1 MKKCIS
7 LSSISTA
14 ANCVDTDNR
23 AGLVDFVLIGF
34 ANEVGTWPTM
44 PYGNEQNPLS
54 LEQAGKWN
62 GDLAMKNGCQLYK
75 LAFTDE
81 TGEFKITF
89 QGENGSKSYLY
100 ELDLTRAKMTPEMF
114 GLENA
119 VKEQKLVIL
128 VRDRNGFWYLM
139 GDQIVPAKMTDG
151 DGSTTGKTGTELNR
165 SALKFQY
172 TCTRKLVYAGEVD
185 SLIKP
190 ADESDDQSQPSA
202 PDYSDTNTYTILDIG
217 SQVHSTGDD
226 DVHRV
231 FPVENNSQEDDI
243 YEALNNIVAQG
254 KIPVLK
260 ATLQTGLISTVAEI
274 ALSKEG
280 LEGAEN
286 FLGNGFS
293 HDGIYVSVIITPVLA
308 ESAISLDTDSNTN
321 T

>member
-1 MKKCIS
+1 MECIS
-7 LSSISTA
+7 LSSISAA

-34 ANEVGTWPTM
+34 ADEVGTWPAM
-44 PYGNEQNPLS
+44 PYGSEQNPLS
-54 LEQAGKWN
+54 LEKAGQWD

-81 TGEFKITF
+81 TGEFKITY
-89 QGENGSKSYLY
+89 QGEKGSKSYLY

-119 VKEQKLVIL
+119 VKERKLVIL
-128 VRDRNGFWYLM
+128 LRDRNGFWYLM
-139 GDQIVPAKMTDG
+139 GDQIVPAMMTDG

-172 TCTRKLVYAGEVD
+172 TCPRKLVYAGEID
-185 SLIKP
+185 SLMKT
-190 ADESDDQSQPSA
+190 ADESDDQPSA
-202 PDYSDTNTYTILDIG
+202 PDYSGTDIYTILDIG
-217 SQVHSTGDD
+217 GQVHSTGDD
-226 DVHRV
+226 EIHRV
-231 FPVENNSQEDDI
+231 FPIENNSQEDDI

-260 ATLQTGLISTVAEI
+260 ATLVTGSTSTVAEI
-274 ALSKEG
+274 ALSKEES
-280 LEGAEN
+280 EGTGN
-286 FLGNGFS
+286 FLGNGFT
-293 HDGIYVSVIITPVLA
+293 HDGLYVSVTITPVLA
-308 ESAISLDTDSNTN
+308 ESTIYLEKDSNGN

>member
-1 MKKCIS
+1 MKCIS
-7 LSSISTA
+7 LSSISAA

-34 ANEVGTWPTM
+34 ADEVGTWPAM
-44 PYGNEQNPLS
+44 PYGSEQNPLS
-54 LEQAGKWN
+54 LEKAGQWD

-81 TGEFKITF
+81 TGEFKITY
-89 QGENGSKSYLY
+89 QGEKGGKSYLY

-119 VKEQKLVIL
+119 VKERKLVIL

-139 GDQIVPAKMTDG
+139 GDKIAPAMMTDG
-151 DGSTTGKTGTELNR
+151 DGSTTGKTGSELNR

-172 TCTRKLVYAGEVD
+172 TCPRKLVYAGEID
-185 SLIKP
+185 SLMK
-190 ADESDDQSQPSA
+190 AVDESDDQPSA
-202 PDYSDTNTYTILDIG
+202 PDYSDTDIYTILDIG
-217 SQVHSTGDD
+217 GQVHSTGDD
-226 DVHRV
+226 EIHRV
-231 FPVENNSQEDDI
+231 FPIENNSQEDDI

-260 ATLQTGLISTVAEI
+260 ATLVTGSTSTVAEI
-274 ALSKEG
+274 ALSKEES
-280 LEGAEN
+280 EGTGN
-286 FLGNGFS
+286 FLGNGFT
-293 HDGIYVSVIITPVLA
+293 HDGLYVSVTITPVLA
-308 ESAISLDTDSNTN
+308 ESAIYLEKDSNGN

>member
-1 MKKCIS
+1 MKCIS
-7 LSSISTA
+7 LSSISAA
-14 ANCVDTDNR
+14 ANCVDADNR
-23 AGLVDFVLIGF
+23 AGIVDFVLIGF
-34 ANEVGTWPTM
+34 ADEVGTWPAM
-44 PYGNEQNPLS
+44 PYGSEQNPIS
-54 LEQAGKWN
+54 LEQAGKWS

-75 LAFTDE
+75 LAFADE
-81 TGEFKITF
+81 TGEFKITY
-89 QGENGSKSYLY
+89 QGEKGGKSYLY

-119 VKEQKLVIL
+119 VKERKLVIL

-139 GDQIVPAKMTDG
+139 GDQMVPAMMTDG

-172 TCTRKLVYAGEVD
+172 TCPRKLVYAGEID

-190 ADESDDQSQPSA
+190 TDESDDQEQPSA
-202 PDYSDTNTYTILDIG
+202 PDYSDTDTYTILDIG

-226 DVHRV
+226 ESYRI
-231 FPVENNSQEDDI
+231 FPVENNSQVDDI

-260 ATLQTGLISTVAEI
+260 ATLVFGSTSTVAEI

-286 FLGNGFS
+286 FLGNGFTQ
-293 HDGIYVSVIITPVLA
+293 DGFYVNVMITPVLA
-308 ESAISLDTDSNTN
+308 HSTISLDTDSNTN